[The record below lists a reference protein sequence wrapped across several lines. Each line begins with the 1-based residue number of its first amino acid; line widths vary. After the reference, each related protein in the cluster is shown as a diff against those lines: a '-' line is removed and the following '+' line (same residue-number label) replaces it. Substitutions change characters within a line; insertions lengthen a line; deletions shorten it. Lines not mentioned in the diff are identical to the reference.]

1 MDIASLN
8 TPPQLDYPK
17 TDLDRLKT
25 ETPQN
30 VDDEKLRLKKA
41 TKEFESFFSYQ
52 LLKSMRKTI
61 PKGTLAEG
69 GAFSGGM
76 GKEIFTDMFDMKM
89 AKQMTQKSERSIAA
103 VLYRSLEKVI
113 EAPYIDKIE
122 NPQIKPLEK
131 KSAIP
136 IDLKQNQ
143 LEEIQRKKDSYEIE
157 KRDGDFL
164 KVTQPARIKEQIT
177 SDPILSK
184 YGAEIQ
190 KAAEKYSLDPALIIS
205 VIKAESGG
213 DHLAES
219 PAGAKGLMQLID
231 STATEMNVK
240 DVFNPADNIDG
251 GSRYLKSML
260 DRFKSVKLALAA
272 YNAGPGNVMRYD
284 GIPPFPE
291 TEAYVDKVVDT
302 LSNINVTSSVKQ
314 AKVK

>member
-1 MDIASLN
+1 MDISSLN
-8 TPPQLDYPK
+8 MPAQVDYPK

-25 ETPQN
+25 QSPQTLE
-30 VDDEKLRLKKA
+30 DEKARLKKA

-61 PKGTLAEG
+61 PKSELTEG

-89 AKQMTQKSERSIAA
+89 AKQMTQNSDRSISA
-103 VLYRSLEKVI
+103 VLYRSLEKIISV
-113 EAPYIDKIE
+113 PYQDIPEKV
-122 NPQIKPLEK
+122 QIKPLEK
-131 KSAIP
+131 DSVQP
-136 IDLKQNQ
+136 IELKKNELHELQRSKENF
-143 LEEIQRKKDSYEIE
+143 EIK
-157 KRDGDFL
+157 KRDGEFMN
-164 KVTQPARIKEQIT
+164 VSQPPRIAKQIS

-213 DHLAES
+213 DYLAES

-231 STATEMNVK
+231 STAAEMNVE

-302 LSNINVTSSVKQ
+302 LSNINVNSDAKH